1 MAQPQTSELTSGA
14 SRKLVA
20 GLAVPPP
27 EGGLTLLRGDPSRRE
42 GVPPSPQVHGDPCS
56 AATGGLAM
64 GSPPELK
71 LQAPALQGP
80 PGCMRPRLSLPLSLC
95 VVLPAGP
102 PRWSSR
108 PACLPVALA
117 LPC

>member
-14 SRKLVA
+14 GRKLEA

-56 AATGGLAM
+56 EATGGLAM

-71 LQAPALQGP
+71 FQAPALQGP
-80 PGCMRPRLSLPLSLC
+80 LDACAPG
-95 VVLPAGP
+95 
-102 PRWSSR
+102 
-108 PACLPVALA
+108 
-117 LPC
+117 